1 MATVSR
7 KTEKGGFDCDF
18 VEQPPSTI
26 QSECPVCLQI
36 LCEPYQAPCCG
47 NSFCRVC
54 IEKIKTDNKPCPTCK
69 EDNFVTFFDKR
80 LQRSLYGFQ
89 VYCSHK
95 QEGCEW
101 KGELGQLDN
110 HLNLSPQ
117 ADKQLEGCEYSEIEC
132 IYCSELIKRCNI
144 AFHQSDL
151 CPKRPF
157 SCEYCHSYESHYED
171 VINSHWP
178 VCGYHPVQ
186 CPNEC
191 GTFPQRQAL
200 QNHITRDSPKTFI
213 DCDFHHVGCD
223 VRLPRKDMP
232 AHLNENLV
240 THMSLQAAS
249 YNKLLASHNELQ
261 ASHSTL
267 QASHATLQASH
278 ATLQTSH
285 TVLTRTHSIR
295 NFFSK
300 EIKFYNRDDPYYE
313 FTNFYPS
320 TVIIDGVKWPT
331 TEHYFQAQKFVGTP
345 YVELIRNLHAP
356 QQAFQMSRDPK
367 VSHWRRSDWD
377 SVKDDV
383 MHKALQCKFDQH
395 PNLRN
400 KLLETGNK
408 KMIEHTSN
416 DSYWGDGGGE
426 GRGLNKLGQLLMKV
440 REEMKAKYGS
450 HKRKSDGHVTF
461 EQLESTLIPGETSR
475 SVRGMAS
482 PMTSLKDY
490 SQQQQPIKRSSLF
503 TSGVFPSSTDHTF
516 TNHATSGRPRD
527 DTTVT
532 SNSYRPSQVS
542 SSHSSHM
549 TSHFSHMAPLSSHM
563 TLQSNHKTSHSTQTT
578 SKQGHKQPS
587 SSRDDS
593 TLKQG
598 EKTPG
603 KARLRRTSSL
613 GNLRDTSKSSAGSHK
628 GRSPRPLPSQT
639 SSSAS
644 KWGHGTP
651 PKQSKPSLKQP
662 TLRETLQKF
671 TPSSRSSSSSSQ
683 SGKRKT
689 NDSSVKYDIL
699 THQHYKTTQV

>member
-1 MATVSR
+1 MLTCAIISPATNASR
-7 KTEKGGFDCDF
+7 KPLIAK
-18 VEQPPSTI
+18 PPST
-26 QSECPVCLQI
+26 S
-36 LCEPYQAPCCG
+36 
-47 NSFCRVC
+47 S
-54 IEKIKTDNKPCPTCK
+54 
-69 EDNFVTFFDKR
+69 
-80 LQRSLYGFQ
+80 
-89 VYCSHK
+89 
-95 QEGCEW
+95 
-101 KGELGQLDN
+101 
-110 HLNLSPQ
+110 
-117 ADKQLEGCEYSEIEC
+117 
-132 IYCSELIKRCNI
+132 
-144 AFHQSDL
+144 
-151 CPKRPF
+151 
-157 SCEYCHSYESHYED
+157 
-171 VINSHWP
+171 
-178 VCGYHPVQ
+178 
-186 CPNEC
+186 
-191 GTFPQRQAL
+191 RQPMKA
-200 QNHITRDSPKTFI
+200 
-213 DCDFHHVGCD
+213 V
-223 VRLPRKDMP
+223 
-232 AHLNENLV
+232 
-240 THMSLQAAS
+240 
-249 YNKLLASHNELQ
+249 
-261 ASHSTL
+261 
-267 QASHATLQASH
+267 
-278 ATLQTSH
+278 
-285 TVLTRTHSIR
+285 HSIR

-320 TVIIDGVKWPT
+320 TVTIDGVKWPT

-345 YVELIRNLHAP
+345 YVEMIRNLHAP
-356 QQAFQMSRDPK
+356 RQAFQMSRDPK

-400 KLLETGNK
+400 KLLETSNK
-408 KMIEHTSN
+408 KLIEHTSN

-482 PMTSLKDY
+482 PMTSRKDY
-490 SQQQQPIKRSSLF
+490 SQQKQPLKRSSSF
-503 TSGVFPSSTDHTF
+503 TSGVIPSSTDHTF
-516 TNHATSGRPRD
+516 THHATSGRPRD

-532 SNSYRPSQVS
+532 LYSYRPSQVS

-549 TSHFSHMAPLSSHM
+549 TSHFSHMVPHSSHM
-563 TLQSNHKTSHSTQTT
+563 TSQSNHKTSHSTQTT

-598 EKTPG
+598 EKAPG

-613 GNLRDTSKSSAGSHK
+613 GNLRDASKSSAGSHK
-628 GRSPRPLPSQT
+628 GRSPRPLPSQA

-662 TLRETLQKF
+662 TLRETLPKF

-689 NDSSVKYDIL
+689 NDFSVKYDII
-699 THQHYKTTQV
+699 THQIT